1 MEKNKQ
7 EHGKVRLKSGGNTDM
22 RPQDHGGSLNTGG
35 DHERTGRPRKLP
47 ALDEILAKVLS
58 EEQEGGVTVA
68 EALIRSL
75 YNQAIKGNT
84 GAAKLLLE
92 RAYGLMKHTIDMNTA
107 PQELDLSAFTDDE
120 LRQYITI
127 LEKIGTKTI

>member
-1 MEKNKQ
+1 MEKNTK
-7 EHGKVRLKSGGNTDM
+7 ESGKVRLKSGGNTDM

-58 EEQEGGVTVA
+58 EEQDGMTVA
-68 EALIRSL
+68 EGLIRAL
-75 YNQAIKGNT
+75 YVQAVNGNT

-92 RAYGLMKHTIDMNTA
+92 RSYGLMKHTIDMNTA
-107 PQELDLSAFTDDE
+107 PSQAPDLSAFTDDE
-120 LRQYITI
+120 LRQYIAI
-127 LEKIGTKTI
+127 MEKIGTKPV